1 MSEFGAEHHAASEEE
16 IREIKG
22 ALLEDTIRTLRPA
35 EPLCV
40 RETATVHDAVAAM
53 LAKRQAGVLVI
64 DADGRLTGIF
74 TERDVLTRVVGRDLD
89 TRLTPLSAVMTRNP
103 EAVSPRDRIAYALN
117 RMSVAGYRTIPVVDA
132 ETRPIG
138 VVTVT
143 DFIRWLVDLFPEA
156 VTPTAPPNDAPMA
169 AEAAAISSSAWI
181 VRIRKRR
188 DLARAVVRFAG
199 DSGDGM
205 QLTGEQFTLESAVA
219 GSDLATL
226 PNFPAEIRAPA
237 GTLFGVS
244 SFQLQFGSQRVY
256 TPGDRLDCLVAM
268 NPAALKVHLDDLK
281 PGGLLIVNTT
291 AFDRRN
297 LDKAGYAANPLDD
310 PTLAERYRLHKV
322 DMTALTLE
330 AIRDLPLNTKE
341 KDRTKNF
348 FALGLVSW
356 IYTRPLDPTLDWIK
370 KKFAKNATIAE
381 ANARVLKAGHAFG
394 ETAEIFSECY
404 QLEPAEMAPGLYRA
418 MTGNRAL
425 AWGLLAAAERS
436 KVPIV
441 YGAYPITPASGIL
454 EELAMHKRFRIRTI
468 QAEDEIAAASAAIG
482 ASFGGAVGV
491 TASSGPGIALKGE
504 AIGLAVTAE
513 LPLVIFDI
521 QRGGPSTGLP
531 TKTEQAD
538 LMQALYG
545 RNSEAPVVV
554 LAPATP
560 GDCFFIAYEAVRIAI
575 KYMVPVIVLSDG
587 FLANGSEP
595 WRIPDPNTLPPI
607 EVHFRTDPDG
617 FLPYLR
623 DPATLGR
630 PWVRPGTPGLEH
642 RIGGIEKQD
651 GTGDISY
658 DPDNHDHMVRTRAE
672 KVRRVAQE
680 IPPTSINGPATGD
693 LLVVGWGGTYGA
705 ITAAVERSQA
715 DGKTVASVHL
725 RHLNPLPPDLGHI
738 LREYRRVLVPEI
750 NSGQLVRVLRAEY
763 LVDAVGF
770 NRVRGLPLATED
782 ICDTINQLVEG
793 HS

>member
-1 MSEFGAEHHAASEEE
+1 MSETAA
-16 IREIKG
+16 R
-22 ALLEDTIRTLRPA
+22 
-35 EPLCV
+35 
-40 RETATVHDAVAAM
+40 
-53 LAKRQAGVLVI
+53 
-64 DADGRLTGIF
+64 
-74 TERDVLTRVVGRDLD
+74 
-89 TRLTPLSAVMTRNP
+89 
-103 EAVSPRDRIAYALN
+103 
-117 RMSVAGYRTIPVVDA
+117 
-132 ETRPIG
+132 
-138 VVTVT
+138 
-143 DFIRWLVDLFPEA
+143 A
-156 VTPTAPPNDAPMA
+156 VTAPKP
-169 AEAAAISSSAWI
+169 
-181 VRIRKRR
+181 RR

-281 PGGLLIVNTT
+281 PGGLLIINTT

-330 AIRDLPLNTKE
+330 AIQDLPLNTKG

-370 KKFAKNATIAE
+370 KKFAKNTTIAE
-381 ANARVLKAGHAFG
+381 ANVRVLKAGHAFG

-560 GDCFFIAYEAVRIAI
+560 GDCFFIAYEAVRIAT

-595 WRIPDPNTLPPI
+595 WRIPDPSTLPPI
-607 EVHFRTDPDG
+607 EVHFRTDPAG
-617 FLPYLR
+617 FFPYLR

-715 DGKTVASVHL
+715 DGKAVASVHL

-782 ICDTINQLVEG
+782 ICDTINQLLEG
-793 HS
+793 H